1 MKKITAP
8 NRAAEEREDDHAPVW
23 LEGEF
28 DGIDGEDAPVERKGG
43 DARDQAELRHGAGR
57 PDADDARESG
67 TQGHG
72 AHERRASAQGTH
84 DHGSHERGSHDADA
98 DAGHAP
104 SHGADSH
111 SDGDS
116 HGSHAGQSHSDDS
129 HDSHDSRAGQAHSD
143 HSHDSHGSHGSHAG
157 QSHSDD
163 SHDSHARHH
172 HAHAPVAGH
181 GRAFALAVALNVAI
195 VVVQAVYG
203 VIAHSAALLAD
214 AGHNLS
220 DVLGLLLAWGA
231 AWLAARRPSARY
243 TFGYGSSSILASL
256 ANAGLLLFAC
266 GVIVAEAIG
275 RLMNPAPVAGLVV
288 FVVAT
293 VGVVVNGFSAWLF
306 MRGQK
311 EDLNIRGAFLHMAA
325 DAAISAAVA
334 ISGLVILYTNWTWLD
349 PAMSLLV
356 VAVVVVGTWGL
367 LRDSVRMA
375 LDAVP
380 PGVSLQDIR
389 DYLAEQPG
397 VTDVHDLHVWALST
411 TGNALSAHLVMP
423 AGHPGDESIDGIVV
437 TLRERFSMQHATLQV
452 DLGTTEHRCA
462 MDHSHD

>member
-1 MKKITAP
+1 MKKTTTP
-8 NRAAEEREDDHAPVW
+8 NRGAEEREDDHAPVW
-23 LEGEF
+23 L
-28 DGIDGEDAPVERKGG
+28 DGESDAIDSEDAQVEG
-43 DARDQAELRHGAGR
+43 DERGAYGRDGHRHGAAR
-57 PDADDARESG
+57 RDADDALEGGGQEHDARAHGSYDG
-67 TQGHG
+67 GASTGHD
-72 AHERRASAQGTH
+72 H
-84 DHGSHERGSHDADA
+84 DHGADRDHDHDH
-98 DAGHAP
+98 DH
-104 SHGADSH
+104 SQSADSR
-111 SDGDS
+111 SV
-116 HGSHAGQSHSDDS
+116 QSHSDHG
-129 HDSHDSRAGQAHSD
+129 HDNHAG
-143 HSHDSHGSHGSHAG
+143 HSHSADSHAG
-157 QSHSDD
+157 H
-163 SHDSHARHH
+163 SHAGHSR
-172 HAHAPVAGH
+172 AYAPVAGH
-181 GRAFALAVALNVAI
+181 GRAFAIAVALNIAI
-195 VVVQAVYG
+195 VVIQAVYG
-203 VIAHSAALLAD
+203 VIAHSTALLAD

-231 AWLAARRPSARY
+231 AWLAMRRPSARY

-256 ANAGLLLFAC
+256 ANAALLLFAC

-275 RLMNPAPVAGLVV
+275 RLMNPAPVAGMVV
-288 FVVAT
+288 FVVAA

-325 DAAISAAVA
+325 DAGISATVA

-349 PAMSLLV
+349 PVMSLLV
-356 VAVVVVGTWGL
+356 VAVVVYGTWGL

-380 PGVSLQDIR
+380 PGVDPQPIR
-389 DYLAEQPG
+389 DYLAGQPG

-452 DLGTTEHRCA
+452 DLGTTEHQCA
-462 MDHSHD
+462 MNHPHD